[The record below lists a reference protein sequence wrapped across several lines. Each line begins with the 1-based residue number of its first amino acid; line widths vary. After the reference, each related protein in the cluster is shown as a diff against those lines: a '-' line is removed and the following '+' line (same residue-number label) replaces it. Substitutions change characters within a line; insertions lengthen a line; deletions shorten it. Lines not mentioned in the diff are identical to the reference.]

1 LYTSLIVGMIFLA
14 VQVVGG
20 IWSGSVAIFADSA
33 HLASDNLGFVIA
45 IVGINYA
52 LK

>member
-1 LYTSLIVGMIFLA
+1 MIFLA

-45 IVGINYA
+45 IIGINYA